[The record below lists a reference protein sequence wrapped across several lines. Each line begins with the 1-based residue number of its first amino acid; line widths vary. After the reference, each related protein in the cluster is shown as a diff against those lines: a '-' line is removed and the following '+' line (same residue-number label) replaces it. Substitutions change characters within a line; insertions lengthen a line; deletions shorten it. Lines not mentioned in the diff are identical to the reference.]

1 MEAAMLRSAMMVGV
15 IALCCAGVAQS
26 AEARGGMGHG
36 GMGFSHGGVGFNRG
50 GMGFNRGSF
59 GGRGFARFQSPRF
72 ERRGEFFENRRFFAN
87 RRFFDRD
94 RDDRF
99 FFRDRFRFRDRFPFD
114 RFRDRFPFDSGFGGG
129 GGFGFGGGFPY
140 YPYDTTYGGGY
151 YPYAS
156 AAPPEGWSANAAPP
170 MQVADLPPCRESS
183 VDGVV
188 ILRGTACA
196 RSKP

>member
-1 MEAAMLRSAMMVGV
+1 
-15 IALCCAGVAQS
+15 
-26 AEARGGMGHG
+26 
-36 GMGFSHGGVGFNRG
+36 MGFSHEGMGFNRG
-50 GMGFNRGSF
+50 GMRFNRGSF

-72 ERRGEFFENRRFFAN
+72 ERRAEFFENRRFFAH

-114 RFRDRFPFDSGFGGG
+114 SRFGLG
-129 GGFGFGGGFPY
+129 GGFGFGGFGFGGFPY
-140 YPYDTTYGGGY
+140 YPYDTTYGAGY

-156 AAPPEGWSANAAPP
+156 AVPPEGSSANAAPP
-170 MQVADLPPCRESS
+170 LPSMQVADLPPCRESTA
-183 VDGVV
+183 DGVV

>member
-1 MEAAMLRSAMMVGV
+1 MLRSAMMVGV

-26 AEARGGMGHG
+26 AEAQSRGGMGHG
-36 GMGFSHGGVGFNRG
+36 GMGFSHGG
-50 GMGFNRGSF
+50 MGFNRGSF
-59 GGRGFARFQSPRF
+59 GGRAFTRFESPRF
-72 ERRGEFFENRRFFAN
+72 ERRAEFFDNRRFFAH

-99 FFRDRFRFRDRFPFD
+99 FFRDRFRFRDRFPF
-114 RFRDRFPFDSGFGGG
+114 
-129 GGFGFGGGFPY
+129 GFGFGGGFPY

-156 AAPPEGWSANAAPP
+156 AAPPEGSSADAALPLP
-170 MQVADLPPCRESS
+170 STQVADLPPCRESS
-183 VDGVV
+183 VEGVV

-196 RSKP
+196 HGKP

>member
-1 MEAAMLRSAMMVGV
+1 MLRSAMMVGV

-26 AEARGGMGHG
+26 AEAQSRGGMGHG
-36 GMGFSHGGVGFNRG
+36 GMGFSHEGMGFNRG
-50 GMGFNRGSF
+50 GMRFNRGSF

-72 ERRGEFFENRRFFAN
+72 ERRAEFFENRRFFAH

-114 RFRDRFPFDSGFGGG
+114 SRFGLG
-129 GGFGFGGGFPY
+129 GGFGFGGFGFGGFPY
-140 YPYDTTYGGGY
+140 YPYDTTYGAGY

-156 AAPPEGWSANAAPP
+156 AVPPEGSSANAAPP
-170 MQVADLPPCRESS
+170 LPSMQVADLPPCRESTA
-183 VDGVV
+183 DGVV

>member
-1 MEAAMLRSAMMVGV
+1 
-15 IALCCAGVAQS
+15 
-26 AEARGGMGHG
+26 MGFNHG
-36 GMGFSHGGVGFNRG
+36 GMSFNH
-50 GMGFNRGSF
+50 GSF

-72 ERRGEFFENRRFFAN
+72 ERRGEFFDHRRFFDRDRDDRFFFRN
-87 RRFFDRD
+87 RFLFDRD

-114 RFRDRFPFDSGFGGG
+114 SGFGGG
-129 GGFGFGGGFPY
+129 GFGGFGGFPY
-140 YPYDTTYGGGY
+140 YPYYTNYGPGY

-156 AAPPEGWSANAAPP
+156 AVPPEGSSANAAPP
-170 MQVADLPPCRESS
+170 LPSTQVADLPPCRESAE
-183 VDGVV
+183 GVV